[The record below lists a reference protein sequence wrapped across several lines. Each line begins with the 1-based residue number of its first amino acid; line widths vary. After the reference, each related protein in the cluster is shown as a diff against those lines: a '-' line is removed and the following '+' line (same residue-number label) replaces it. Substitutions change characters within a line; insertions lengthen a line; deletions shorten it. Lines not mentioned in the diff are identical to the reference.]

1 MLHSHLAAARF
12 CLSLVTF
19 GLAWMA
25 ATPANAA
32 SFYRWQTITLNPSTG
47 ASCGN
52 GTPYRFFVNRALL
65 TTKTVIV
72 FEGGGACWGQDSCL
86 GKGGL
91 RGASNPNGI
100 SADYMTTPLGSSLNG
115 GLAFGG
121 LVTPFSA
128 RLHPLQ
134 RVQTQGWNM
143 VYMPYCSGDVHTGN
157 QINIYG
163 DANPAAPIAYYHRGH
178 ANSKAVA
185 AWLKENMAKPD
196 HLLVTGF
203 SAGGVGATAQYDTL
217 RRALMP
223 TKSALLAD
231 SGPLM
236 QAPRHGDSAVY
247 PSVRLHNLI
256 RERWGYDWPAGIMA
270 ELAARYPGRLDKDNL
285 GSVVGA
291 MAHVYP
297 QDRMSYLNL
306 QKDAVFSGFSY
317 EEFYPELQ
325 SGLNEGQRK
334 AALNEMWVLE
344 LKRWVGA
351 MEPLPNVGYYVPYE
365 RNLLQSHTL
374 TTLSFA
380 GTAIPQ
386 YGYRGVE
393 QVVDDLL
400 DMKAAPIRA
409 FQTDNIRPNTPALD
423 ILSGFL
429 SLFRGLQGQ

>member
-1 MLHSHLAAARF
+1 MLYSNLAAARIF
-12 CLSLVTF
+12 FSLVACVSA
-19 GLAWMA
+19 LMV
-25 ATPANAA
+25 ATPVNA
-32 SFYRWQTITLNPSTG
+32 SMFYRWQTVTLSPSTG

-52 GTPYRFFVNRALL
+52 GTPYRFFVNRALF
-65 TTKTVIV
+65 TSKTVV
-72 FEGGGACWGQDSCL
+72 VLEGGGACWAQDSCL

-100 SADYMTTPLGSSLNG
+100 SVDYMTKPIGSTLNG

-121 LVTPFSA
+121 MVTPFSA

-157 QINIYG
+157 QINIYR
-163 DANPAAPIAYYHRGH
+163 DSNPAAPLAYYHRGH

-185 AWLKENMAKPD
+185 EWLKQNMAKPA

-223 TKSALLAD
+223 AKSALLAD

-236 QAPRHGDSAVY
+236 QAPRNADSAVY

-256 RERWGYDWPAGIMA
+256 RERWGYDQPSGIMA
-270 ELAARYPGRLDKDNL
+270 ELAARYPGRLDPDNL
-285 GSVVGA
+285 GSVGGA
-291 MAHVYP
+291 MARLYP

-317 EEFYPELQ
+317 EDFYPDIK
-325 SGLNEGQRK
+325 SVSNEGQRK
-334 AALNEMWVLE
+334 AAYNELWVLE

-351 MEPLPNVGYYVPYE
+351 MESLPNVGYYVPYE

-386 YGYRGVE
+386 YGYQGVG

-400 DMKAAPIRA
+400 DRQGVPIRA
-409 FQTDNIRPNTPALD
+409 FQTDNIRPVTPMLD
-423 ILSGFL
+423 ILTGFL